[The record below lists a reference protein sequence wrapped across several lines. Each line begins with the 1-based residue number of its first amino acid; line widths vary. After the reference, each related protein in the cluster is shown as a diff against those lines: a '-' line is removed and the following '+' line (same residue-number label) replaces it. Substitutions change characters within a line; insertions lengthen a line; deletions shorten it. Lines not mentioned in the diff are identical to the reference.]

1 MNRVPGRRWVLGPRK
16 RPGSR
21 SYIARVLLRRQEG
34 QIIPGLVMILAA
46 IVVVGM
52 LFLQVGRAADFSS
65 HAQAGADAAALAA
78 ARDVKRQLEA
88 QVAATG
94 MSDIMTIDPIEVRAQ
109 AEVYARLNHVRI
121 TDFQREGADVRV
133 WVTTDESL
141 GSAAKDLGK
150 EDQHGNARSRAVL
163 ELVGVPSLGGG
174 GGGGGNIGPEVT
186 GGTPTV
192 SDKEWKKLKS
202 EISQPPTCGTSAST
216 NDLVT
221 LGHLLQKH
229 GFNVGENA
237 EMGDVPA
244 PNVHVAGSWHYRCND
259 SGALDVNHDQ
269 GDEKG
274 AIDGLV
280 SHLHDLGFRTIWQA
294 EGHFDHIHIDVANSP
309 SIGAGF
315 GFGGSVGGLEDTLLE
330 VKLLDWDAAAPN
342 WLGFGGAGGAF
353 FAGPPD
359 MRVAGTICTVLDAL
373 HADGL
378 VRLSAFEA
386 AIVESGVHN
395 LPYGDADSLG
405 VFQQQWSQGWGSQAQ
420 IMDPTYAARQ
430 YISHA
435 IAAERP
441 GESAGQLAQSV
452 QRSKYPDRYDA
463 VRVQAAT
470 LMGQACG

>member
-1 MNRVPGRRWVLGPRK
+1 
-16 RPGSR
+16 
-21 SYIARVLLRRQEG
+21 VLLRRQDG
-34 QIIPGLVMILAA
+34 QIIPGLVMVMAA
-46 IVVVGM
+46 LVVVGM

-78 ARDVKRQLEA
+78 ARDVKQQLEA

-94 MSDIMTIDPIEVRAQ
+94 MSDIMAVDPIEVRAAADQ
-109 AEVYARLNHVRI
+109 YAVLNHVRI

-133 WVTTDESL
+133 WVSTDESL
-141 GSAAKDLGK
+141 GSAAKSLGK
-150 EDQHGNARSRAVL
+150 EDQHGEAKSRAIL

-174 GGGGGNIGPEVT
+174 GGGGNIGPEIT
-186 GGTPTV
+186 GGDPTV
-192 SDKEWKKLKS
+192 SDKEWKQLKG

-216 NDLVT
+216 NDLVA
-221 LGHLLQKH
+221 LGHLLQQH
-229 GFNVGENA
+229 GFRVSENA
-237 EMGDVPA
+237 EMGFPPDPTI
-244 PNVHVAGSWHYRCND
+244 HVSGSWHYRCND

-269 GDEKG
+269 GDETG

-280 SHLHDLGFRTIWQA
+280 QHLHDLGFRTIWQA

-315 GFGGSVGGLEDTLLE
+315 GDGGSVGGLEDTLLE
-330 VKLLDWDAAAPN
+330 VKLLDWDAVAPD
-342 WLGFGGAGGAF
+342 WSGFGGAGGAF

-359 MRVAGTICTVLDAL
+359 MKIAATICTVLDNL

-405 VFQQQWSQGWGSQAQ
+405 VFQQQWSQGWGTPAE

-435 IAAERP
+435 IGAERP

-452 QRSKYPDRYDA
+452 QRSKYPDRYDG
-463 VRVQAAT
+463 VQVQAAE
-470 LMGQACG
+470 LMDKACG

>member
-1 MNRVPGRRWVLGPRK
+1 
-16 RPGSR
+16 
-21 SYIARVLLRRQEG
+21 
-34 QIIPGLVMILAA
+34 VMVMAA
-46 IVVVGM
+46 LVVVGM

-78 ARDVKRQLEA
+78 ARNVKQQLEA

-94 MSDIMTIDPIEVRAQ
+94 MSDIMTIDPIAVRAA
-109 AEVYARLNHVRI
+109 AEQYAALNHVRI
-121 TDFQREGADVRV
+121 TNFQRVGADVRV
-133 WVTTDESL
+133 WVSTDESL
-141 GSAAKDLGK
+141 GSAAKDIGK
-150 EDQHGNARSRAVL
+150 EDQHGEAKSRAVL
-163 ELVGVPSLGGG
+163 ELVGIPSLGLGG
-174 GGGGGNIGPEVT
+174 GGGGGNIGPDVT
-186 GGTPTV
+186 GGTPTIP
-192 SDKEWKKLKS
+192 DKEWKQLKG

-221 LGHLLQKH
+221 LGHLLQQH
-229 GFNVGENA
+229 GFQVGENA
-237 EMGDVPA
+237 EMGDPPA
-244 PNVHVAGSWHYRCND
+244 PGVHVSGSWHYRCND

-315 GFGGSVGGLEDTLLE
+315 GDGGSVGGLEDTLLE

-342 WLGFGGAGGAF
+342 WFGFGGAGGAF

-359 MRVAGTICTVLDAL
+359 MKVAGIICNVLDNL

-386 AIVESGVHN
+386 AIVESGVHD

-405 VFQQQWSQGWGSQAQ
+405 VYQQRPSQGWGSPAE

-435 IAAERP
+435 IAAERS

-452 QRSKYPDRYDA
+452 QRSKYPDRYDG
-463 VRVQAAT
+463 VMTQAAE
-470 LMGQACG
+470 LMGRACG

>member
-1 MNRVPGRRWVLGPRK
+1 
-16 RPGSR
+16 
-21 SYIARVLLRRQEG
+21 VLLRRQEG

-46 IVVVGM
+46 LVVVGM

-78 ARDVKRQLEA
+78 ARDVKQQLER
-88 QVAATG
+88 QVATTG
-94 MSDIMTIDPIEVRAQ
+94 MSDIVTIDPIEVRAA
-109 AEVYARLNHVRI
+109 AETYARLNRVRI

-141 GSAAKDLGK
+141 GSAAKDLGS

-163 ELVGVPSLGGG
+163 ELVGIPSLGG
-174 GGGGGNIGPEVT
+174 GGGGGNIGPDVT
-186 GGTPTV
+186 GGTPTI
-192 SDKEWKKLKS
+192 SGKEWKQLKG

-221 LGHLLQKH
+221 LGHLLQQH
-229 GFNVGENA
+229 GFQVGENA
-237 EMGDVPA
+237 EMGRPPA
-244 PNVHVAGSWHYRCND
+244 PGVHVNGSWHYRCND

-280 SHLHDLGFRTIWQA
+280 QHLHDLGFRTIWQA

-315 GFGGSVGGLEDTLLE
+315 GDGGSVGGLEDTLLE
-330 VKLLDWDAAAPN
+330 VKLLDWDAASPN
-342 WLGFGGAGGAF
+342 WFGFGGAGGAF

-359 MRVAGTICTVLDAL
+359 MKVAGIICDVLDNL
-373 HADGL
+373 HADAL

-386 AIVESGVHN
+386 AIVESGVHD
-395 LPYGDADSLG
+395 LPYGDRDSLG
-405 VFQQQWSQGWGSQAQ
+405 VFQQRWTQGWGSPAQ
-420 IMDPTYAARQ
+420 IMDPAYASRQ

-452 QRSKYPDRYDA
+452 QRSAYPGRYDQ
-463 VRVQAAT
+463 VGGQAAA
-470 LMGQACG
+470 LMAKACG

>member
-1 MNRVPGRRWVLGPRK
+1 
-16 RPGSR
+16 
-21 SYIARVLLRRQEG
+21 VLLRRQEG
-34 QIIPGLVMILAA
+34 QIIPGLVMIMAA
-46 IVVVGM
+46 VVIVGM

-78 ARDVKRQLEA
+78 ARDVKQQLER

-94 MSDIMTIDPIEVRAQ
+94 TSDITAVDPIEVRA
-109 AEVYARLNHVRI
+109 AADRYAALNHVRI
-121 TDFQREGADVRV
+121 TGWDPHGADIRV
-133 WVTTDESL
+133 WVVTDESL

-150 EDQHGNARSRAVL
+150 EDQHGEAHSRAVL

-174 GGGGGNIGPEVT
+174 GGGGNIGPDVT
-186 GGTPTV
+186 GGTPTIP
-192 SDKEWKKLKS
+192 DKEWKQLKG
-202 EISQPPTCGTSAST
+202 EISQPPTCGTSAAT

-229 GFNVGENA
+229 GFNVAENA
-237 EMGDVPA
+237 EMGSPPA
-244 PNVHVAGSWHYRCND
+244 PGVHVNGSWHYRCRD

-280 SHLHDLGFRTIWQA
+280 GHLHDLGFRTIWQA
-294 EGHFDHIHIDVANSP
+294 EGHYDHIHIDVANSP

-315 GFGGSVGGLEDTLLE
+315 GSGGSVGGLEDTLLE
-330 VKLLDWDAAAPN
+330 VKLLDWDAASPN
-342 WLGFGGAGGAF
+342 WFGFGGAGGAF

-359 MRVAGTICTVLDAL
+359 MKVAGIICDVLDHL

-386 AIVESGVHN
+386 AIVESGVHD
-395 LPYGDADSLG
+395 LPYGDRDSLG
-405 VFQQQWSQGWGSQAQ
+405 VFQQRWTQGWGTPAQ
-420 IMDPTYAARQ
+420 IMDPAYASRQ

-452 QRSKYPDRYDA
+452 QRSAYPGRYDQVA
-463 VRVQAAT
+463 GQAAA
-470 LMGQACG
+470 LMDRACG

>member
-1 MNRVPGRRWVLGPRK
+1 MNRVPGPRWVLGPRK
-16 RPGSR
+16 PPGTR
-21 SYIARVLLRRQEG
+21 GYIARVLLRRQEG
-34 QIIPGLVMILAA
+34 QIIPGLVMVMAA
-46 IVVVGM
+46 LVVVGM

-78 ARDVKRQLEA
+78 ANNVKQQLEA

-94 MSDIMTIDPIEVRAQ
+94 MSDIMTIDPIAVRAA
-109 AEVYARLNHVRI
+109 AERYAVLNKVRI

-133 WVTTDESL
+133 WVATDESL
-141 GSAAKDLGK
+141 GSAAKDIGS
-150 EDQHGNARSRAVL
+150 EDQHGNAKSRAIL
-163 ELVGVPSLGGG
+163 ELVGIPAP
-174 GGGGGNIGPEVT
+174 GGGGGNIGPAIT
-186 GGTPTV
+186 GGTPTI
-192 SDKEWKKLKS
+192 SDKEWKQLKG

-221 LGHLLQKH
+221 LGHLLLKH
-229 GFNVGENA
+229 GFRVSENA
-237 EMGDVPA
+237 EMGFP
-244 PNVHVAGSWHYRCND
+244 PTPVHVSGSWHYRCND

-269 GDEKG
+269 GDETG
-274 AIDGLV
+274 AINGLV
-280 SHLHDLGFRTIWQA
+280 QHLHDLGFRTIWQA

-315 GFGGSVGGLEDTLLE
+315 GSGGSVGGLEDTVLQ

-359 MRVAGTICTVLDAL
+359 MKVAGIICNVLDNL

-405 VFQQQWSQGWGSQAQ
+405 VFQQRWTQGWGSPAQ
-420 IMDPTYAARQ
+420 IMNPTYAAQQ
-430 YISHA
+430 YISRA
-435 IAAERP
+435 IGAERS

-463 VRVQAAT
+463 VRGQAAA
-470 LMGQACG
+470 LMDQACG